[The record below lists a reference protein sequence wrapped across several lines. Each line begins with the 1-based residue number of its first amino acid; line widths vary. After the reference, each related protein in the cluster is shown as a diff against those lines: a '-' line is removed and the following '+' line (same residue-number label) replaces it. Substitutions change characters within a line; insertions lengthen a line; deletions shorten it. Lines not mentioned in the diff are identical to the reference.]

1 MLRLNKEN
9 IEKEV
14 QGLNKGTKGR
24 GHEVKDG
31 YIKDCWKG
39 RVWIGG
45 GLGEKIGRKKA
56 INSCRKTPKWNKG
69 ALLERE
75 KKSV

>member
-14 QGLNKGTKGR
+14 RGLNKGTEGI

-39 RVWIGG
+39 RVRIGG
-45 GLGEKIGRKKA
+45 GLGEKIGRTKA
-56 INSCRKTPKWNKG
+56 INACRKTPK
-69 ALLERE
+69 
-75 KKSV
+75 